1 MLCHYAK
8 RTSCLREYYYV
19 VALDCFFHKAKSCP
33 CCCHDSKAISLLLWS
48 FSDNLRCAT
57 FVKLWPV
64 RGRHFEILPSKR
76 SENLWLPG
84 FLASQPV
91 QSKQTLTT
99 TSTHLWELVP
109 NNETNTGNCLTM
121 RKKRLF
127 FYFFLIM
134 NRRKCP
140 PLV

>member
-19 VALDCFFHKAKSCP
+19 VALDCFFHKTKSCP

-99 TSTHLWELVP
+99 TSTISGNWFRIMKPIQVIASPWEKNVY
-109 NNETNTGNCLTM
+109 
-121 RKKRLF
+121 F
-127 FYFFLIM
+127 FTFFLIM

-140 PLV
+140 LLE